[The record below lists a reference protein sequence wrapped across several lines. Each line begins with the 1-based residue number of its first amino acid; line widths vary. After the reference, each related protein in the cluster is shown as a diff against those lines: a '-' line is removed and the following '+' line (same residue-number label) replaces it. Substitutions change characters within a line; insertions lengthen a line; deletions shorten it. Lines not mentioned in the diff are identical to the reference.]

1 MSTEQTEN
9 NNTAPV
15 QQPGSVL
22 KTKRESLGWS
32 QQEIADRLR
41 LRVSVIEN
49 IESNDFKSDQVATF
63 TRGYLR
69 SYAKVVGLNEEDVLG
84 LLNGSGN
91 AEHKEQTMQSFSRK
105 TNREKHNNRVM
116 MVTWGIMLTL
126 AGISSVWWWQNQQQ
140 DTLSPAEISAQA
152 PIEEINESD
161 LQAVVDT
168 KEQQQLEATLAPEIS
183 ESTVGDTASSEQE
196 PLAESATA
204 QDLTPEATQKAS
216 TASSKPVAPALPQ
229 KSTSK
234 QTSEP
239 ATQPLQS
246 SVSESSVK
254 AEDNTIVA
262 VNAHQLTMEFKAD
275 CWIQVKDASGKT
287 LSTGVKKAGRNITLN
302 GQAPYN
308 IILGAPE
315 GVTMTY
321 ANEPVDLSGY
331 SAGKVARFKLP

>member
-9 NNTAPV
+9 NIVSPV
-15 QQPGSVL
+15 QQPGTVL
-22 KTKRESLGWS
+22 RLKRESLGWS

-49 IESNDFKSDQVATF
+49 IESNDFKPDQVATF

-69 SYAKVVGLNEEDVLG
+69 SYAKVVGLNEDEVLG
-84 LLNGSGN
+84 LLTGSGN
-91 AEHKEQTMQSFSRK
+91 AEHKEQTMQSFSQK

-152 PIEEINESD
+152 PLEDTIESD
-161 LQAVVDT
+161 VQDLVAVDT
-168 KEQQQLEATLAPEIS
+168 AEQQQLEETLAPEVS
-183 ESTVGDTASSEQE
+183 ENPAAALSSN
-196 PLAESATA
+196 ESNTTSDAVSDEEATA
-204 QDLTPEATQKAS
+204 EVIPQTAKPEVKTVEAVPAKEKPEDVALAS
-216 TASSKPVAPALPQ
+216 PA
-229 KSTSK
+229 
-234 QTSEP
+234 
-239 ATQPLQS
+239 
-246 SVSESSVK
+246 SVSESNTTASDEK
-254 AEDNTIVA
+254 ANTVVA
-262 VNAHQLTMEFKAD
+262 IAHQLTMEFKAD

>member
-9 NNTAPV
+9 NNVAPK
-15 QQPGSVL
+15 QQPGTVL
-22 KTKRESLGWS
+22 KLKRESLGWS

-49 IESNDFKSDQVATF
+49 IESNDFKADQVATF

-69 SYAKVVGLNEEDVLG
+69 SYAKVVGLNEEEVLG
-84 LLNGSGN
+84 LLTGSGN

-116 MVTWGIMLTL
+116 MVTWGIMIAL
-126 AGISSVWWWQNQQQ
+126 AGISSIWWWQNQEQ

-152 PIEEINESD
+152 PVEDLIESD
-161 LQAVVDT
+161 LQQVAAVDT
-168 KEQQQLEATLAPEIS
+168 TEQLELEATLAADVQENTTDTQPSSELSPVASEATVQEAVAPKVTLEASTDATASAIASDDKSELVAQSALSS
-183 ESTVGDTASSEQE
+183 ESESKAVVSDTQTTDTA
-196 PLAESATA
+196 L
-204 QDLTPEATQKAS
+204 
-216 TASSKPVAPALPQ
+216 
-229 KSTSK
+229 
-234 QTSEP
+234 
-239 ATQPLQS
+239 
-246 SVSESSVK
+246 
-254 AEDNTIVA
+254 
-262 VNAHQLTMEFKAD
+262 AHQLTMEFKAD

-287 LSTGVKKAGRNITLN
+287 LSTGVKKAGRSITLD

>member
-9 NNTAPV
+9 NNVAPT
-15 QQPGSVL
+15 QQPGTVL
-22 KTKRESLGWS
+22 KLKRESLGWS

-49 IESNDFKSDQVATF
+49 IESNDFKADQVATF

-84 LLNGSGN
+84 LLTGSGN

-116 MVTWGIMLTL
+116 MVTWGIMITL
-126 AGISSVWWWQNQQQ
+126 AGISSVWWWQNQEQ

-152 PIEEINESD
+152 PVEDSIESD
-161 LQAVVDT
+161 LQQVAAVST
-168 KEQQQLEATLAPEIS
+168 TEQLELEATLAPDARENTTDTQLSSELSPVATEATVQEAVAPKVTLEASTVATATASAGASDDKSELVAQTALSS
-183 ESTVGDTASSEQE
+183 ES
-196 PLAESATA
+196 ES
-204 QDLTPEATQKAS
+204 KAVES
-216 TASSKPVAPALPQ
+216 D
-229 KSTSK
+229 K
-234 QTSEP
+234 QT
-239 ATQPLQS
+239 TDTTL
-246 SVSESSVK
+246 
-254 AEDNTIVA
+254 
-262 VNAHQLTMEFKAD
+262 AHQLTMEFKAD

-287 LSTGVKKAGRNITLN
+287 LSTGVKKAGRSITLD